1 MRSAFGNEV
10 GKLMYAGLFIAVLPA
25 LLVVWA
31 RQTGTLVTLPAIH
44 SLPWGIAT
52 AAIGAVLMALGMAAL
67 WFVGG
72 GLPMNAFPPPRYVSR
87 GIYSWFSHPIY
98 LGFSFACVG
107 TSIAAGSSSG
117 LWLVSPAVI
126 LLSAALV
133 LGYELPDMRAR
144 FGTEFPEQR
153 LLPADDLPDDDQSAP
168 SVRERIRCY
177 LTVLLPWLLVYEAF
191 VAIGIPRDAK
201 IAYLPSESRWP
212 LLPWTGFFY
221 SSVYVVVALVPLL
234 ARTRSDLRSFS
245 KRGLLSMVVV
255 FPLFLAVP
263 LIAPARSFAT
273 TGLWEKWLNLD
284 RSLDTAAAAFPSY
297 HVIWAFLTAEVLGST
312 RRQKWLWRS
321 WAVLVS
327 ASCLTTGVHALV
339 DVIAGLL
346 VVLFLIQIDQ
356 VWAFLRNTSET
367 IANSWREWRFGPLR
381 VINHG
386 AYAAAGVFMGV
397 SIVDTLLGPR
407 KSVIPVAMFLGG
419 AVVSALWAQV
429 VEGSP
434 ALLRPLGFYGGM
446 LGTAAGGIV
455 TALITRINIWL
466 VLAALVVAAP
476 WIQGLGRLRCLVQ
489 GCCHGKPTSEWLGI
503 RYTHPRS
510 RVWRVASLRGVP
522 VHATPLYSVLW
533 NVLVALVVTR
543 LYLLHVPAAPV
554 GGIYL
559 ILSGAGRFV
568 EEAYRGE
575 PQTPVIRGLRLYQWI
590 AVATVVLGAAI
601 TTVHGTPLPPSPA
614 LHASSLL
621 VAIVCGIGAWL
632 LTGVDFP
639 ESNRRFARLT

>member
-1 MRSAFGNEV
+1 MRSAFGKAV
-10 GKLMYAGLFIAVLPA
+10 GKLMYGALFTVVLPA

-31 RQTGTLVTLPAIH
+31 SHTGTLVTLPAIH

-87 GIYSWFSHPIY
+87 GIYRWFSHPIY

-107 TSIAAGSSSG
+107 TAIAAGSSSG
-117 LWLVSPAVI
+117 LWLVSPTVI
-126 LLSAALV
+126 LLCAALV
-133 LGYELPDMRAR
+133 LGYELPDLRAR
-144 FGTEFPEQR
+144 FGAEFPEQR
-153 LLPADDLPDDDQSAP
+153 LLPADLPNDAQSAP
-168 SVRERIRCY
+168 SARERIRCY
-177 LTVLLPWLLVYEAF
+177 LTVLLPWLLGYEAF

-201 IAYLPSESRWP
+201 VAYLPFEFRWP
-212 LLPWTGFFY
+212 LLPWTGILY
-221 SSVYVVVALVPLL
+221 ASVYVVVALVPLL
-234 ARTRSDLRSFS
+234 ARTRHNLRSFS
-245 KRGLLSMVVV
+245 KCGLLSMVVV
-255 FPLFLAVP
+255 FPLYLAVP
-263 LIAPARSFAT
+263 LIAPARSFAA
-273 TGLWEKWLNLD
+273 TGLCEKLLNLD
-284 RSLDTAAAAFPSY
+284 RSLDTSAAAFPSY
-297 HVIWAFLTAEVLGST
+297 HVIWAFLAAEALGGT
-312 RRQKWLWRS
+312 RRQEWLWRI
-321 WAVLVS
+321 WALLVS

-339 DVIAGLL
+339 DVIAGFL
-346 VVLFLIQIDQ
+346 VVLFLIRIDQ
-356 VWAFLRNTSET
+356 VWALLRDMSET

-386 AYAAAGVFMGV
+386 AYAAAGVFIGV
-397 SIVDTLLGPR
+397 WIIDTLLGPGR
-407 KSVIPVAMFLGG
+407 NVIPVAIFLGG
-419 AVVSALWAQV
+419 AVISALWAQV
-429 VEGSP
+429 IEGSS

-446 LGTAAGGIV
+446 LGTAAGGIAAAWL
-455 TALITRINIWL
+455 TGTNIWL

-489 GCCHGKPTSEWLGI
+489 GCCHGKPTSEDVGI

-510 RVWRVASLRGVP
+510 RVWRIVSLRGVP
-522 VHATPLYSVLW
+522 VHATPLYSILW

-543 LYLLHVPAAPV
+543 LYLLHVGAAPV

-559 ILSGAGRFV
+559 LLSGAGRFV

-590 AVATVVLGAAI
+590 AVATVVVGAVI
-601 TTVHGTPLPPSPA
+601 TTVHGSPLPPSPV

-621 VAIVCGIGAWL
+621 VALVCGIGAWL
-632 LTGVDFP
+632 LTGVDLP